1 MIIMKVITVMIL
13 KIKNKDNARLSK
25 KILSG
30 KKGNHIKP

>member
-13 KIKNKDNARLSK
+13 EIKNKDNARLSK

-30 KKGNHIKP
+30 KNATT